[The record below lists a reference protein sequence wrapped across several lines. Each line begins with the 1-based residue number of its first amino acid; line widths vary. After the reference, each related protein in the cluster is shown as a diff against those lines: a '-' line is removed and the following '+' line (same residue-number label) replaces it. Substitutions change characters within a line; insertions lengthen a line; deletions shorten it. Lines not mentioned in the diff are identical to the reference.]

1 MNFQSLRPITV
12 AYFIFL
18 ALCIPLAIPIGTI
31 IQVFCAGAVLFFFPG
46 YFTSLVILG
55 DQSVAGRIG
64 TAIGFSVVFLAILEV
79 VYTALL
85 IPGTP
90 LSIVGPLFLWTTL
103 MFVFALALNRE
114 QAPISASALLKPENI
129 IIVAMLL
136 FGAVTRLWYPATVGT
151 IPYFDPLYWATRAA
165 YFVHTGFTGIPS
177 FLAAGAGDVIRER
190 SFEFAVGSFAMLG
203 NASVVDMAIWFGPV
217 FGVLASIMLLAVL
230 ERLGVSLSGKVVA
243 LFLFG
248 SMSPLFELFW
258 RTNISMMQV
267 VGTYFMFFGLYLCAS
282 REAGSFLAGA
292 FVLGLSIDI
301 HILYGV
307 YTPFIF
313 AFVVIAQLMKRQN
326 TLTTIAS
333 IPTYVLGLMLFAWRF
348 ILYGVPTGFSPALVT
363 IGAAPFEGFS
373 PALVTIGA
381 APFAMQSVLPLI
393 ALQIMYPDPTYILL
407 YVTPLIAALA
417 VVGLAGSL
425 IETKEWE
432 LSHLVLLAFILGILV
447 GWTLSTVY
455 FSFAPA
461 TAEIFLGRGVAY
473 AQAVLIPAAGL
484 GVSMI
489 ERSLGRRSAL
499 ISPGRIIAVVLI
511 ALVIST
517 NAAAAISTDKYQSVI
532 GQDDFNAIR
541 YVGQL
546 PGNHTTL
553 AFFALPNPNDPFA
566 NASSSQREA
575 LFYTTNPSAFDSS
588 PMAYR
593 DEVSN
598 NTAVLQ
604 AAIQSDR
611 DFYKYVILS
620 ENFGNS
626 NRTTFDSYLRS
637 NGYTA
642 VTRFGNAYIY
652 KAS

>member
-1 MNFQSLRPITV
+1 MNFQSLRRISV
-12 AYFIFL
+12 AYLIFL
-18 ALCIPLAIPIGTI
+18 ALCIPLAIPIGSLV
-31 IQVFCAGAVLFFFPG
+31 QVFCAGAVLFFFPG

-55 DQSVAGRIG
+55 DQSIAGRIG
-64 TAIGFSVVFLAILEV
+64 TAIGFSVVFLALLEI

-85 IPGTP
+85 IPGNP
-90 LSIVGPLFLWTTL
+90 LNIVGPLFLWTTL

-114 QAPISASALLKPENI
+114 EAPINASALLKPENI

-136 FGAVTRLWYPATVGT
+136 FGAIIRLWYPATAGT

-177 FLAAGAGDVIRER
+177 FLTAGASDVIRER
-190 SFEFAVGSFAMLG
+190 SFEFAMGSFAMIG
-203 NASVVDMAIWFGPV
+203 NASVVDMAIWFGPAA
-217 FGVLASIMLLAVL
+217 GVLASIMLLAVL

-243 LFLFG
+243 LFLWG

-267 VGTYFMFFGLYLCAS
+267 VGTYFVFFGLYLCAS

-326 TLTTIAS
+326 MLATVAS

-348 ILYGVPTGFSPALVT
+348 LVYGVPTGFTPALITTSAV
-363 IGAAPFEGFS
+363 
-373 PALVTIGA
+373 
-381 APFAMQSVLPLI
+381 PFAMQSVLPLI
-393 ALQIMYPDPTYILL
+393 VLQLMYPDPTYILL

-417 VVGLAGSL
+417 IVGFAGSL
-425 IETKEWE
+425 IQTEEWE
-432 LSHLVLLAFILGILV
+432 LSHLVLLAFILGIFT
-447 GWTLSTVY
+447 GWFLSTVY

-484 GVSMI
+484 GVSII

-499 ISPGRIIAVVLI
+499 ISPGRIVAVVLI
-511 ALVIST
+511 VLVILT
-517 NAAAAISTDKYQSVI
+517 NAAGAVSTDKYQSVI

-541 YVGQL
+541 YVGQI
-546 PGNHTTL
+546 PSSNTTL
-553 AFFALPNPNDPFA
+553 AFFAPPNPNDPFA

-598 NTAVLQ
+598 NTAMLQ

-611 DFYKYVILS
+611 GFYKYAILS
-620 ENFGNS
+620 ENFGDNE
-626 NRTTFDSYLRS
+626 RTALGSYLTS
-637 NGYTA
+637 NGYTQVA
-642 VTRFGNAYIY
+642 TFGNTWVY
-652 KAS
+652 KTS